1 MSDQRVWRREAWYR
15 YIRLNNEEQEKF
27 RNMLGLS
34 KDDDLKDH
42 NDPDHPFQLDIGGEG
57 YSHSHAKP
65 FNFNYTYN
73 V

>member
-1 MSDQRVWRREAWYR
+1 MSYQRVWRREAWYR

-57 YSHSHAKP
+57 
-65 FNFNYTYN
+65 
-73 V
+73 